1 MVHLAM
7 KFMFS
12 SVYISVSGM
21 CHGISLGN
29 HTITYA
35 IRNCHGYACT
45 DAYTGWQSSF
55 HIFVE
60 ELRVDLVKTC
70 SSVPVNCDL

>member
-1 MVHLAM
+1 MVHITM
-7 KFMFS
+7 KFIFFS
-12 SVYISVSGM
+12 IYGSVSGM

-35 IRNCHGYACT
+35 IGYCSGYNHT

-60 ELRVDLVKTC
+60 ELRVDLVKNC
-70 SSVPVNCDL
+70 SSTPVNCDL